1 MPTQKLK
8 SLLNYLKMILTMVL
22 NSAQILKS
30 HLKICPN
37 KMLRNLWSKHINSVH
52 TQKRH
57 VVTLTFSQMLQRNK
71 TCNRTTNSQ
80 QMFLYKIKE
89 QNNEFKL
96 NSVLLFLYTFILPQ
110 SLFFISNLSF
120 NLLFINKISFF
131 KSISYFLKNFT
142 LKQL

>member
-1 MPTQKLK
+1 MQTQKLK
-8 SLLNYLKMILTMVL
+8 SLLNNLKMILTMVL
-22 NSAQILKS
+22 NLAQILKS

-52 TQKRH
+52 TQKQH
-57 VVTLTFSQMLQRNK
+57 VVILTFRQTLQRNK
-71 TCNRTTNSQ
+71 TCNRTTNSLQ
-80 QMFLYKIKE
+80 IILYTIKE

-96 NSVLLFLYTFILPQ
+96 NSILLFLYTLILPQ
-110 SLFFISNLSF
+110 SLVFIFNPSL